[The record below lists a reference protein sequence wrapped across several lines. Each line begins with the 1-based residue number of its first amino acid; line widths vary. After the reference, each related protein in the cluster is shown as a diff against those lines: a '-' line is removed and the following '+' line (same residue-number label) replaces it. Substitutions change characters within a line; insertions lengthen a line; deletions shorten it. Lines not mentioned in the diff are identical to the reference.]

1 MCLTA
6 TASRK
11 VRSKIIKLL
20 HMTNTKHVKQ
30 PPDKKNITYLVK
42 KVDELEETFQWLI
55 DQLTRTWQIPK
66 TIIYCRFL
74 KDCGEI
80 YTLFDEVKGG
90 SSNCDTSIPVVAM
103 YHSKTPDNIKEL
115 VLSSLLE
122 VDGKCHV
129 VIATSAL
136 GMGVNIPDVRSI
148 IHYAPPPPPPSNVE
162 EYIQEVGRGG
172 RDGKRCDATLYFK
185 PIHLSHC
192 DDHMRKYVKNPEQV
206 CRRVM
211 LMTYFKEKINSP
223 DLKRECCDVCQ
234 KSCQCTGCIKGSLNS
249 ASLVHV
255 AESIDLA
262 VGDVPALSRQV
273 DDSDRLFLQQM
284 LSEIKIEAGSS
295 IFGTVGLSCGLDD
308 EVIEAIANECQY
320 IFSIDY
326 IMANFPVFSKELAV
340 EILKVVNEIF
350 NDIAEVEFIN
360 SMDENIVND
369 FYFLDVEEQAVHS
382 ETDSDSM

>member
-11 VRSKIIKLL
+11 VRSKIIQLL
-20 HMTNTKHVKQ
+20 HVTNTKHVKQ
-30 PPDKKNITYLVK
+30 SPDKKNITYLVK

-66 TIIYCRFL
+66 TIIYCRSL

-90 SSNCDTSIPVVAM
+90 SSNCETSIPVVAM

-122 VDGKCHV
+122 VDGKCRV

-148 IHYAPPPPPPSNVE
+148 IHYAPPSNVE

-185 PIHLSHC
+185 AIHLSHC
-192 DDHMRKYVKNPEQV
+192 DDHMRKYIKNPEQV

-223 DLKRECCDVCQ
+223 NLKHECCDVCQ

-262 VGDVPALSRQV
+262 VGHVPALSRQV
-273 DDSDRLFLQQM
+273 DNSDRQFLQQM
-284 LSEIKIEAGSS
+284 LSEIKIKAGSS

-340 EILKVVNEIF
+340 EILKVLNEIF

-369 FYFLDVEEQAVHS
+369 FFFLDVEEQAVHS

>member
-30 PPDKKNITYLVK
+30 SPDKKNITYLVK

-66 TIIYCRFL
+66 TIIYCRSL

-122 VDGKCHV
+122 VDGKCRV

-148 IHYAPPPPPPSNVE
+148 IHYAPPSNVE

-223 DLKRECCDVCQ
+223 DLKHECCDVCQ

-273 DDSDRLFLQQM
+273 DDKCCQKLRSKQAVPYLELWDCP
-284 LSEIKIEAGSS
+284 
-295 IFGTVGLSCGLDD
+295 VGLMMRS
-308 EVIEAIANECQY
+308 
-320 IFSIDY
+320 
-326 IMANFPVFSKELAV
+326 
-340 EILKVVNEIF
+340 LKPLQTSV
-350 NDIAEVEFIN
+350 
-360 SMDENIVND
+360 ST
-369 FYFLDVEEQAVHS
+369 YFLL
-382 ETDSDSM
+382 TI

>member
-30 PPDKKNITYLVK
+30 SPDKKNITYLVK

-66 TIIYCRFL
+66 TIIYCRSL

-122 VDGKCHV
+122 VDGKCRV

-148 IHYAPPPPPPSNVE
+148 IHYAPPSNVE

-211 LMTYFKEKINSP
+211 LMTYFKGKINSP

-273 DDSDRLFLQQM
+273 DDSDRQFLQQM

-369 FYFLDVEEQAVHS
+369 F
-382 ETDSDSM
+382 